1 VTGVDW
7 IIVVFLLLLIPLG
20 FRQGMIVAA
29 LTLLGFAAGA
39 FAGSRIGP
47 LLLSEGSESPYAPA
61 TALLGGLLV
70 GGVLAVLLEGVG
82 MRIRDRF
89 VAGGARRAVD
99 AIGGAIAIAVLG
111 LAISW
116 VIGAVA
122 LNAPGL
128 REYRADVQRSKILSA
143 LNEVV
148 PPSGEVLNVL
158 NRIDPT
164 PALRGPSAE
173 VSAPDKG
180 ILADPELQA
189 ASSSV
194 VHVLGTA
201 CGLNISGSGW
211 IAGPETIVTNAHVVA
226 GQDDTHIQTRDGG
239 ELDAFAVL
247 YRPADDIAILRV
259 PGLAGQPLALSGDPA
274 AGTPGA
280 VVGFPGAG
288 DFSAVPARLGTTGT
302 VSSEDSY
309 GNGPIDR
316 LMTSFRGEVISGN
329 SGGPVISGDGEV
341 LTTVFASALD
351 TAQPQGLG
359 VPNEITA
366 ADLERVGRSA
376 AEVDTGPC
384 A

>member
-1 VTGVDW
+1 LTTVDW
-7 IIVVFLLLLIPLG
+7 IIVALVVVLIPFG
-20 FRQGMIVAA
+20 FKQGMIVAA
-29 LTLLGFAAGA
+29 LTLVGFAAGA

-82 MRIRDRF
+82 MAIRDRL
-89 VAGGARRAVD
+89 VARGARRVVD
-99 AIGGAIAIAVLG
+99 AIGGAIVIALLG

-122 LNAPGL
+122 LNAPAL
-128 REYRADVQRSKILSA
+128 REYRADVQRSKILGA

-148 PPSGEVLNVL
+148 PPSGPVLNVL

-164 PALRGPSAE
+164 PALRGPTADVE
-173 VSAPDKG
+173 EPEQG
-180 ILADPELQA
+180 ILAEPGLQA
-189 ASSSV
+189 ASRSA

-201 CGLNISGSGW
+201 CGLSVSGSGW
-211 IAGPETIVTNAHVVA
+211 IAAPELVVTNAHVVA
-226 GQDDTHIQTRDGG
+226 GQDDTHVQTRDGAD
-239 ELDAFAVL
+239 LDAVPLL

-259 PGLAGQPLALSGDPA
+259 PGLAGEPLALADDPA
-274 AGTPGA
+274 AGTSGGII
-280 VVGFPGAG
+280 GFPGSG
-288 DFSAVPARLGTTGT
+288 NFSAVPARLGTTGT

-309 GNGPIDR
+309 GNGPIER

-351 TAQPQGLG
+351 TKEPQGLG
-359 VPNEITA
+359 VPNEIVGK
-366 ADLERVGRSA
+366 DLARVEGRTT
-376 AEVDTGPC
+376 EVDTGPC